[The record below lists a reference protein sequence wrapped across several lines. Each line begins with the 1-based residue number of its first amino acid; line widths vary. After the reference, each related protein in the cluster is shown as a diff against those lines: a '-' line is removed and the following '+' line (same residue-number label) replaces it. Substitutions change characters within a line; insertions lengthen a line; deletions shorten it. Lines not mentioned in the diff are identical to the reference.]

1 MSEKKYCNLRTRY
14 VNSLED
20 FNKML
25 EWCWYR
31 TDIYEQAVPKL
42 DFYFNTRYFSF
53 IEEGPRYIKLT
64 TRYIKDVVDDD
75 GNTTYQYLTNEEA
88 KYEGKYVCTWIFD
101 KAGEDVYHISPNKV
115 YNLMKKVYL
124 PFDIIKEDKELPKKK
139 RMFPTGLGNK
149 HLYSASPI
157 LGYNKAYDRT
167 EHYCYGYDLNSAYA
181 AVLSDKIP
189 DTYNMRPADF
199 VCDGEIGFDM
209 KEGLPLV
216 FPGEFA
222 DYVFPLID
230 SPYKEFVREWYEKK
244 KSAPKGSKEKQ
255 IAKEVLVISVGLM
268 QNHNPFLRAYVVNMC
283 NKKIKDIIDA
293 HPEECCMWNTDAV
306 YSTAPLDL
314 EIGENIG
321 QFKLEYQGM
330 LRQVNNNYQKVDEH
344 KTTYRGVCK
353 MLFDEDFNILTDPI
367 PDYDGLKYMLDRKT
381 IIVKEFGSTTEFINY
396 QVKERE

>member
-1 MSEKKYCNLRTRY
+1 MSEKKYCNLRQRY

-25 EWCWYR
+25 EWCG
-31 TDIYEQAVPKL
+31 TQSDIIEAPVPKL
-42 DFYFNTRYFSF
+42 DFYCNTRVWSF
-53 IEEGPRYIKLT
+53 LEDCQRYIKLT

-75 GNTTYQYLTNEEA
+75 GNTTYQYLTDDDP
-88 KYEGKYVCTWIFD
+88 KYVCTWIFD
-101 KAGEDVYHISPNKV
+101 KTGEDVYHISPNKV

-124 PFDIIKEDKELPKKK
+124 PYDIIKEDKELPNEEKK
-139 RMFPTGLGNK
+139 FPLILNGK
-149 HLYSASPI
+149 HAYSASPI
-157 LGYNKAYDRT
+157 LGYNEAYNRT

-199 VCDGEIGFDM
+199 VGDGEIGIDM
-209 KEGLPLV
+209 REGLPLV
-216 FPGEFA
+216 FPGEIA

-244 KSAPKGSKEKQ
+244 KNAPKGSKEKQ

-293 HPEECCMWNTDAV
+293 HPDECCMWNTDAV
-306 YSTAPLDL
+306 YSTVPLDL

-367 PDYDGLKYMLDRKT
+367 PDYEGLKYMLDKVPYKKT
-381 IIVKEFGSTTEFINY
+381 KIIDY
-396 QVKERE
+396 QVKERD

>member
-25 EWCWYR
+25 EWCGKQS
-31 TDIYEQAVPKL
+31 DIIEGSLPKL
-42 DFYFNTRYFSF
+42 DFYCNTRVWSF
-53 IEEGPRYIKLT
+53 IEDCQRYIKLT
-64 TRYIKDVVDDD
+64 TRYIKDIVDDD
-75 GNTTYQYLTNEEA
+75 GNTNYQFLTDDDP
-88 KYEGKYVCTWIFD
+88 KYVCTWLFD
-101 KAGEDVYHISPNKV
+101 KTGEDVYHISPNKV

-124 PFDIIKEDKELPKKK
+124 PFDIIKEEKDLPNEEKK
-139 RMFPTGLGNK
+139 FPIILNGK
-149 HLYSASPI
+149 HVYSASPI

-181 AVLSDKIP
+181 AVLRDKIP
-189 DTYNMRPADF
+189 DTYHMRLADF

-321 QFKLEYQGM
+321 QFKLEYQGL

-353 MLFDEDFNILTDPI
+353 MLFKEDFNILTDPI
-367 PDYDGLKYMLDRKT
+367 PDYDGLKYMLDKVQYKKT
-381 IIVKEFGSTTEFINY
+381 KIFDY

>member
-25 EWCWYR
+25 EWCGKQS
-31 TDIYEQAVPKL
+31 DIIEGSLPKL
-42 DFYFNTRYFSF
+42 DFYCNTRVWSF
-53 IEEGPRYIKLT
+53 IEDCQRYIKLT
-64 TRYIKDVVDDD
+64 TRYIKDIVDDY
-75 GNTTYQYLTNEEA
+75 GNTTYQFLTDDDP
-88 KYEGKYVCTWIFD
+88 KYVCTWLFD
-101 KAGEDVYHISPNKV
+101 KTGEDVYHISPNKV

-124 PFDIIKEDKELPKKK
+124 PFDIIKEEKDLPNEEKK
-139 RMFPTGLGNK
+139 FPIILNGK
-149 HLYSASPI
+149 HVYSASPI
-157 LGYNKAYDRT
+157 LGFNKAYDRT

-189 DTYNMRPADF
+189 DTYHMRLADF

-353 MLFDEDFNILTDPI
+353 MLFKEDFNILTDPI
-367 PDYDGLKYMLDRKT
+367 PDYDGLKYMLDKVQYKKT
-381 IIVKEFGSTTEFINY
+381 KIFDY

>member
-25 EWCWYR
+25 EWCEKQS
-31 TDIYEQAVPKL
+31 DIIEAPLPKL
-42 DFYFNTRYFSF
+42 DFYCNTRVWSF
-53 IEEGPRYIKLT
+53 IEDCQRYIKLT
-64 TRYIKDVVDDD
+64 TRYIKDIVDDD
-75 GNTTYQYLTNEEA
+75 GNTTYQFLTDDDP
-88 KYEGKYVCTWIFD
+88 KYVCTWLFD
-101 KAGEDVYHISPNKV
+101 KTGEDVYHISPNKV

-124 PFDIIKEDKELPKKK
+124 PFDIIKEEKDLPNEEKK
-139 RMFPTGLGNK
+139 FPLILNGK
-149 HLYSASPI
+149 HAYSASPI
-157 LGYNKAYDRT
+157 LGFNKAYDRT

-189 DTYNMRPADF
+189 DTYHMRLADF

-209 KEGLPLV
+209 EERLPLV

-353 MLFDEDFNILTDPI
+353 MLFKEDFNILTDPI
-367 PDYDGLKYMLDRKT
+367 PDYDGLKYMLDKVQYKKT
-381 IIVKEFGSTTEFINY
+381 KIFDYK
-396 QVKERE
+396 VKERE